1 MFTEAKF
8 LELESKISKLKRTG
22 LELEKE
28 TIKLKEQSVLDE
40 RNQVEEKNAIL
51 HENEHL
57 TRIVKQLKKD
67 LQETANKHARCEEK
81 CHYLQN
87 KKDRSASYM
96 KMKCKLENKIRKLK
110 EQSALD
116 ERRRLALLSKN
127 ERLFKLHDQ
136 GVQEIVVLKRY
147 QKQLKEELLET
158 TDKYKRCEEK
168 CNYLQK
174 KILQKQ
180 RQNY

>member
-1 MFTEAKF
+1 M
-8 LELESKISKLKRTG
+8 
-22 LELEKE
+22 
-28 TIKLKEQSVLDE
+28 KLKEQSVSDE
-40 RNQVEEKNAIL
+40 RNQLEAIL
-51 HENEHL
+51 HEIEHL
-57 TRIVKQLKKD
+57 KRYGKRLKRY
-67 LQETANKHARCEEK
+67 LQETANKNATCEEK
-81 CHYLQN
+81 CHYLQ
-87 KKDRSASYM
+87 KEKVRSASYT